1 MAQTAQRSSRS
12 VQQMSRNTDSSG
24 QSMAAMAKKAVAF
37 VGVGAAIKSTVK
49 AGADFQS
56 SLNEMGAVSQ
66 ATAQQM
72 AQVSET
78 ARQLGND
85 VSLPGTSAATAAA
98 AMTELAKGGFTAQQA
113 MSAAKGTLQLAA
125 AAQID
130 GAQAAEIQANALNT
144 FGVSAADAGKVA
156 DILANTANAASGEI
170 TDFSQGLAQV
180 GTPAKSLGISLQDT
194 SAALGLF
201 ANNGIKGSDAGTSL
215 KSMLVQLL
223 SPSKQQAAALQELG
237 VQAFDAQGNFVGLE
251 SLSGQLADASKR
263 MTTEQY
269 NAAAA
274 TAFGTDAV
282 RAASVFA
289 AEGAQGFDKMSTAVG
304 RSGGAAELAQA
315 KMKGLA
321 GVGQIIQN
329 AVQDAQ
335 LSLMDKLSPSL
346 ESAGKQLADL
356 IPSAADRLV
365 PALTDV
371 ATGAVSLAQG
381 ALPLLTSGVR
391 ILGPVLNAAGDA
403 MSAVRVVLE
412 PLVTVVG
419 SAVGFFSDLPGPVQ
433 TAAIA
438 LGVAAVASRRLGT
451 SIGTMAT
458 NLANGNGPLR
468 TFGRQVQ
475 YLQSQQ
481 GMSGLSALAV
491 TTGARIRSMSS
502 GVTSVSGAMR
512 SLSSGALSVGKGLM
526 GAFGGPI
533 GLAITGVTAAIS
545 YFSAKNAEA
554 KQREEEHRAAVDEL
568 AGSFDRLTG
577 SVNEAGAQMVTKSF
591 ADSAAAFKEIGLS
604 AGDAAAAA
612 LEGGRA
618 WIDYQAK
625 IAGAAEKTGKIG
637 AALENLSNQ
646 SVPAI
651 RDLSSQLGLSET
663 EIAKLAISGSASAD
677 KLVQAFIAMGD
688 PPEYARQKVN
698 QLRSD
703 IENYVPA
710 AAKARTES
718 ETLAD
723 AQRKTGDEFA
733 ATADRIGKAAGV
745 TGSTVGAAIKTAE
758 GSQRSL
764 EAVMK
769 DWGLSQAQQTAILK
783 GYKDTLIEVNGQHYA
798 TQEAADAAS
807 ASMSA
812 AGASGQTAATGM
824 DAAGNAAAGLTEDAA
839 GAKEPTSA
847 LADAMKEIA
856 DQASFAD
863 TQTQYLQMTLDKM
876 AGKDT
881 AAETASRAAAAA
893 MRDVGNAARDEADAK
908 ARVTEIEDKL
918 NKLRSDGLA
927 KDETRA
933 QRTAAIA
940 QTERDLA
947 NAKNSVKD
955 AADRQADSLDKAA
968 TAAVQQTQAAMN
980 AALANG
986 NLAGAAKA
994 GTDKMA
1000 AMRSEFI
1007 ANAKA
1012 AGVPQKEAE
1021 KLADKYGL
1029 IPKNVKTAFQAETAQ
1044 ATANGQG
1051 LYRVYDPLQKKFTA
1065 QFLTAGQAQATTNA
1079 GNVVQKYNTAKGTW
1093 TGYLKA
1099 NNDDANAKIDETKRQ
1114 IDGLTGKKLKITYEG
1129 TLDPTFGSKS
1139 KMAAKATGGFM
1150 RGPGTGTSDDIPAW
1164 LSNGEFVMNANATK
1178 RFRPLLEHLN
1188 WNVAP
1193 AFASGGYLGTK
1204 GTDVK
1209 WDIGGLGL
1217 PPNFDSMT
1225 VAAGK
1230 AMAKAAGDALKSMLL
1245 LGGGAFAPGSGNWGP
1260 ENMSG
1265 LAQNTAAAMAF
1276 IKSTFGINN
1285 IGGWRAS
1292 GSVAASDHPK
1302 GKALDVMING
1312 WSSPAGIQQGN
1323 KVAAY
1328 FTGNPSAYGTKYV
1341 IWRNQINKGGGW
1353 GPYIR
1358 SDGGNA
1364 TDPTLAHMDHVHI
1377 SFLSGPS
1384 GPMGGGGGAEPAGSG
1399 VERWRPLANRVA
1411 MAKGVPLYA
1420 VDHMM
1425 RQMNRESSGN
1435 PKAINLYDINARRGT
1450 PSKGLLQFIDPTF
1463 RRYADPGYNTNIW
1476 DPESQMRAFFN
1487 YVPSVYGSFE
1497 ALQRRGYGAYASGG
1511 LVGGKGT
1518 GTSDSNVAR
1527 VSRGEYIVN
1536 AKATSENLGLLH
1548 AINNGVARFATGGLV
1563 GRSALMGN
1571 SPRQLG
1577 DRESNIANAISDLL
1591 EFQKSFRAA
1600 ANELISAS
1608 NEAAKAAARHRG
1620 ELRSQ
1625 EASSKRAVYEA
1636 RRAAA
1641 ARVKEAE
1648 ASSAAARRA
1657 VTAAERR
1664 KATARTG
1671 QQRAAATKAL
1681 ASAQTR
1687 AAQVERSLSIIRRQ
1701 QASEVAK
1708 VVAAE
1713 QRKVASSRAEQAAL
1727 DKTARRNASAAEA
1740 AKARAAAENRSIE
1753 VSRRWRS
1760 QLASAGRAMDN
1771 LNARLTATKDRLGDV
1786 KDQIKS
1792 TLADRSSAISQMAGQ
1807 IGGTELTGNRDT
1819 RNTASRFLQGM
1830 RFDTGQL
1837 VQLNTDNAKLSRLGL
1852 NNSALQQLSQLG
1864 DGASVLHMLART
1876 GSAGQIKAI
1885 NAELAKQSRI
1895 ATAVATRTIAPQFS
1909 GELAALTR
1917 GAAVTQQTL
1926 TALTREQLRTTQ
1938 QIGTI
1943 ADRMAKAAAMA
1954 GTVASKAELAQLERD
1969 LRKLVAQR

>member
-1 MAQTAQRSSRS
+1 MAEERQVRVRLSVVGGSQFSQDMQRAGQASSRLGQDAQRAAQETERSSGRIGRS
-12 VQQMSRNTDSSG
+12 LGGLGKAAAGAFAGLAIGSYLTDSID
-24 QSMAAMAKKAVAF
+24 AA
-37 VGVGAAIKSTVK
+37 S
-49 AGADFQS
+49 D
-56 SLNEMGAVSQ
+56 LNE
-66 ATAQQM
+66 
-72 AQVSET
+72 
-78 ARQLGND
+78 
-85 VSLPGTSAATAAA
+85 
-98 AMTELAKGGFTAQQA
+98 
-113 MSAAKGTLQLAA
+113 TLNKSST
-125 AAQID
+125 IF
-130 GAQAAEIQANALNT
+130 GAQAKAMEQW
-144 FGVSAADAGKVA
+144 
-156 DILANTANAASGEI
+156 ASGA
-170 TDFSQGLAQV
+170 AQN
-180 GTPAKSLGISLQDT
+180 
-194 SAALGLF
+194 LGL
-201 ANNGIKGSDAGTSL
+201 
-215 KSMLVQLL
+215 
-223 SPSKQQAAALQELG
+223 SKAAAL
-237 VQAFDAQGNFVGLE
+237 
-251 SLSGQLADASKR
+251 
-263 MTTEQY
+263 
-269 NAAAA
+269 
-274 TAFGTDAV
+274 
-282 RAASVFA
+282 
-289 AEGAQGFDKMSTAVG
+289 
-304 RSGGAAELAQA
+304 
-315 KMKGLA
+315 
-321 GVGQIIQN
+321 
-329 AVQDAQ
+329 
-335 LSLMDKLSPSL
+335 
-346 ESAGKQLADL
+346 
-356 IPSAADRLV
+356 
-365 PALTDV
+365 
-371 ATGAVSLAQG
+371 
-381 ALPLLTSGVR
+381 
-391 ILGPVLNAAGDA
+391 
-403 MSAVRVVLE
+403 
-412 PLVTVVG
+412 
-419 SAVGFFSDLPGPVQ
+419 
-433 TAAIA
+433 
-438 LGVAAVASRRLGT
+438 
-451 SIGTMAT
+451 
-458 NLANGNGPLR
+458 
-468 TFGRQVQ
+468 
-475 YLQSQQ
+475 
-481 GMSGLSALAV
+481 
-491 TTGARIRSMSS
+491 
-502 GVTSVSGAMR
+502 
-512 SLSSGALSVGKGLM
+512 
-526 GAFGGPI
+526 
-533 GLAITGVTAAIS
+533 
-545 YFSAKNAEA
+545 
-554 KQREEEHRAAVDEL
+554 
-568 AGSFDRLTG
+568 
-577 SVNEAGAQMVTKSF
+577 
-591 ADSAAAFKEIGLS
+591 DSAAAF
-604 AGDAAAAA
+604 GDMF
-612 LEGGRA
+612 
-618 WIDYQAK
+618 
-625 IAGAAEKTGKIG
+625 
-637 AALENLSNQ
+637 
-646 SVPAI
+646 
-651 RDLSSQLGLSET
+651 SQLGFAGDQAAKMSQSTVQLAADLGSFNNLGTDEVLDKISGAMRGEYDSLQALIPNINAARVEKEALTATGKRSAAQLTAQEKATATLAIITKDSARAQGDFAKTSDGLANSQKILQARMEDQKATIGQALLPIMQTFVQLISDYGVPALAALGKVLGIAGDVLKPLAGLVKGAADGFSNLETPVKVALGLLAGIAALKLAGVFTAIKAGAGAVLSPLRSLQMQLATQRELART
-663 EIAKLAISGSASAD
+663 TGQGFSTMGSLMRTAGSGIRGFGSAMLGAVGGPGGLILTAALSAVTFGITKMMQAQQRAKEIA
-677 KLVQAFIAMGD
+677 
-688 PPEYARQKVN
+688 N
-698 QLRSD
+698 QQ
-703 IENYVPA
+703 
-710 AAKARTES
+710 
-718 ETLAD
+718 AD
-723 AQRKTGDEFA
+723 AQRGIITALNDANGALDENVRRTALANIQNQGWGRESKDLTDYAARLGDAKKYLTQMVDAQLGNAGAAKTLEDAYQRQRTVLQGVISDNTQLTADGIAQRNAVADKAAQDLQILDEMHSSMGGLVSTSADLKAGQEATAAAIKGTGDA
-733 ATADRIGKAAGV
+733 ATAAKGPVQSMSQILGFDQMAAQIGQVATQAGQLAEKAATAKTPVELMADAISAIGDEASAAD
-745 TGSTVGAAIKTAE
+745 TSTQFLQLTLDRLAGRNSSAEQLARANAAAIRDVGAAAREEAE
-758 GSQRSL
+758 
-764 EAVMK
+764 
-769 DWGLSQAQQTAILK
+769 
-783 GYKDTLIEVNGQHYA
+783 
-798 TQEAADAAS
+798 
-807 ASMSA
+807 
-812 AGASGQTAATGM
+812 
-824 DAAGNAAAGLTEDAA
+824 
-839 GAKEPTSA
+839 
-847 LADAMKEIA
+847 
-856 DQASFAD
+856 
-863 TQTQYLQMTLDKM
+863 
-876 AGKDT
+876 
-881 AAETASRAAAAA
+881 
-893 MRDVGNAARDEADAK
+893 AK
-908 ARVTEIEDKL
+908 ARVDEVDAKLQQLRKSALTE
-918 NKLRSDGLA
+918 G
-927 KDETRA
+927 ETQA

-940 QTERDLA
+940 QAERDLA
-947 NAKNSVKD
+947 AAKDGVKS
-955 AADRQADSLDKAA
+955 ASDRQADSMDKAAKAAASQADTVYRNTLANKGLEAA
-968 TAAVQQTQAAMN
+968 TAAGVAEM
-980 AALANG
+980 
-986 NLAGAAKA
+986 AKQRKA
-994 GTDKMA
+994 
-1000 AMRSEFI
+1000 FI
-1007 ANAKA
+1007 DTAVA

-1029 IPKNVKTAFQAETAQ
+1029 IPKNVKTAFAAETKA
-1044 ATANGQG
+1044 ATDKGAS
-1051 LYRVYDPLQKKFTA
+1051 LYRVYDPLQGKFVGK
-1065 QFLTAGQAQATTNA
+1065 FMTAGDAQAKTNA
-1079 GNVVQKYNTAKGTW
+1079 GNVVQKYDQAKGTW
-1093 TGYLKA
+1093 QAYLKA
-1099 NNDDANAKIDETKRQ
+1099 DNLDATKKITETANQ
-1114 IDGLTGKKLKITYEG
+1114 IAGLTGKKLKITYEG

-1139 KMAAKATGGFM
+1139 KMAAVATGGFM

-1193 AFASGGYLGTK
+1193 AFASGGYLGAK

-1209 WDIGGLGL
+1209 WDIGGTGL

-1225 VAAGK
+1225 IAAGK
-1230 AMAKAAGDALKSMLL
+1230 GMAKAAGDALKSMLL

-1265 LAQNTAAAMAF
+1265 LAQNTAAALAF

-1411 MAKGVPLYA
+1411 LAKGVPLYA

-1664 KATARTG
+1664 KATSRTG

-1713 QRKVASSRAEQAAL
+1713 QRKVAASRAEQAAL
-1727 DKTARRNASAAEA
+1727 DKTAQRNASAAEA
-1740 AKARAAAENRSIE
+1740 AQARAAAENRSIE
-1753 VSRRWRS
+1753 VSHRWRS

-1830 RFDTGQL
+1830 RYDTGQL

-1938 QIGTI
+1938 MVESI